1 MKTDVVVVGG
11 GPCGLLSALLL
22 GRLGISTVLLEKH
35 QEILEHPKAM
45 GITRRTAEIFL
56 QTGLLEQMLQGR
68 PAKDPDA
75 TSQWLK
81 DGLNGTILGQV
92 RYEDA
97 PCPYSSCQPFRCPQ
111 PHVERVLRAGLAQ
124 QPSVRALYG
133 TSAQSVREQSDSVA
147 IAISAAGSHE
157 EIEAKFVVAADGDR
171 SPIRQQLGIERAGP
185 GEKGRFLSVYFR
197 ADYARELAG
206 RVGLI
211 SNVLGADFFEVFV
224 AVNGTD
230 LWLMHH
236 YLQDGESAQDYSPQ
250 SFVPIIQYT
259 SGMPQVPV
267 EVLSVNPWVMAP
279 AIAKR
284 WRQGRVFLVGDAAA
298 RVSPSGGLGMNN
310 GLQSAHN
317 LAWKLA
323 QVVQGRQ
330 PLDWLDTYAAE
341 RLPAARFTFANSEG
355 NADEITEIIER
366 AFGGDWDGAR
376 QAIAHSRRAGHGYGQ
391 DFGIVY
397 ESAAVHPD
405 ASDAALPIDPVNDY
419 VPQGRPG
426 HRAPDFLIQDDKGQS
441 MSVLKRFGYQ
451 FTALLAAQAPDGLL
465 SSFCPDAVLL
475 REGVDFQVQSTQWR
489 EIYGVS
495 DKGGVLIRPDGYIAA
510 RVA

>member
-11 GPCGLLSALLL
+11 GPCGLLTALLL
-22 GRLGISTVLLEKH
+22 GRLGISTVLVEKH
-35 QEILEHPKAM
+35 QEILDHPKAM

-68 PAKDPDA
+68 PATDPDA

-97 PCPYSSCQPFRCPQ
+97 PCPYSVCQPFRCPQ
-111 PHVERVLRAGLAQ
+111 PHVERVLRAALAQ
-124 QPSVRALYG
+124 QASVQTLYG
-133 TSAQSVREQSDSVA
+133 TSVHSVREQSDSVMVDT
-147 IAISAAGSHE
+147 SAPGAQSA
-157 EIEAKFVVAADGDR
+157 IEAKFVVAADGDR
-171 SPIRQQLGIERAGP
+171 SPIREQLGIERAGP
-185 GEKGRFLSVYFR
+185 GEKGRFLSVYFQ
-197 ADYARELAG
+197 ADYAPHLAG

-224 AVNGTD
+224 AVNGSD

-236 YLQDGESAQDYSPQ
+236 YLQDGESANDYTPEA
-250 SFVPIIQYT
+250 FVPIIQYT

-267 EVLSVNPWVMAP
+267 HVLSVNPWVMAP

-330 PLDWLDTYAAE
+330 PLDWLDSYAAE

-355 NADEITEIIER
+355 NADEVSEIIGR
-366 AFGGDWDGAR
+366 AFGGDWDGATE
-376 QAIAHSRRAGHGYGQ
+376 AIAHSRRAGHGYGQ

-405 ASDAALPIDPVNDY
+405 GSDAALPVDPVNDY
-419 VPQGRPG
+419 VPQARPG
-426 HRAPDFLIQDDKGQS
+426 HRAPEFLIQDDKDQS
-441 MSVLKRFGYQ
+441 VSVLTRFGYQ
-451 FTALLAAQAPDGLL
+451 FTALLAAQAPDDLFT
-465 SSFCPDAVLL
+465 SSCSDAALL